1 MNLQRAF
8 ERFATQKLQ
17 RWNPTDQAWEDTGIT
32 GSLQVY
38 DRFISD
44 RDFGQKKRIFLIPGT
59 FSLDQEKAVLKV
71 SDVPGVWLI
80 EGSNPD
86 ADGVGVY
93 ANSMVLREAKHKVKL
108 YKVQGARKRASGVG
122 FIDGTPTLVA
132 ETWGDFSRYSSTESR
147 ELNQVDYTI
156 GSWYLP
162 RGTPVDLDTI
172 IEDNYNQRFVV
183 REVST
188 FLDLLMVRTQEREDL
203 NP

>member
-8 ERFATQKLQ
+8 SKFTSHELQ
-17 RWNPTDQAWEDTGIT
+17 RWNSATQAFEATGVS

-44 RDFGQKKRIFLIPGT
+44 RDFGQKKRIFLVPGEFT
-59 FSLDQEKAVLKV
+59 LPLDQTIVKIP
-71 SDVPGVWLI
+71 DTPGVWMI

-86 ADGVGVY
+86 IDRGGLY
-93 ANSMVLREAKHKVKL
+93 ATPVVLREARYKVKL
-108 YKVQGARKRASGVG
+108 IKVTGAKKRANGVG
-122 FIDGTPTLVA
+122 YVNPVETLVA

-147 ELNQVDYTI
+147 ELSGIDYTI

-172 IEDNYNQRFVV
+172 IEDTFEQRFLV
-183 REVST
+183 REVSS
-188 FLDLLMVRTQEREDL
+188 FLDLLMVRAQEREDL
-203 NP
+203 SA